1 VSLHLHGLGHFN
13 PENEITNAFLEEL
26 DIGTNDEWIL
36 ERVGIRSRRTTL
48 PLDYIR
54 QTHNRDPRAAL
65 EATLYTHADTGRR
78 AAEMAIARAGI
89 DKSAIGM
96 VIAGSSAMDTA
107 TPAEACNV
115 ARALELEVP
124 ALDVNS
130 ACTSFF
136 ANLFMLS
143 LMDPAKLPEFVLV
156 VVPEAVTRT
165 VDYDDRSSA
174 VLWGD
179 GAVAAVLSTRVPG
192 RAEILDSTLQ
202 SSPAGADKV
211 VVPRVGHFRQHG
223 RAVQMFAIRK
233 TIEQLG
239 RLRDAYAEGT
249 RRFHFVGHQANLR
262 MLDAVRRE
270 CEIPE
275 DRHHSNVEWYGN
287 TAGAAAPSV
296 VSMRWDEWRADD
308 DVAVVGVGAGLT
320 WSSYLMRFTGGNGA
334 TAATGTLERS
344 AAEDRRHGA

>member
-1 VSLHLHGLGHFN
+1 MSLHLHALGHFH

-54 QTHNRDPRAAL
+54 TTHNKDPRAAA

-78 AAEMAIARAGI
+78 AAELALARAGI
-89 DKSAIGM
+89 ERAQIGLL
-96 VIAGSSAMDTA
+96 IAGSSAMDTA

-124 ALDVNS
+124 AFDVNS

-136 ANLFMLS
+136 ANLFVLS
-143 LMDPAKLPEFVLV
+143 LMDPAKLPDFVLV

-179 GAVAAVLSTRVPG
+179 GAVAAVLSPRVPG
-192 RAEILDSTLQ
+192 RALVLDNVLR

-211 VVPRVGHFRQHG
+211 VVPRVGHFRQQG
-223 RAVQMFAIRK
+223 RAVQMFAIKK
-233 TIEQLG
+233 TVEQLE
-239 RLRDAYAEGT
+239 RLRDAHRREG

-262 MLDAVRRE
+262 MLEAVRRE
-270 CEIPE
+270 CGIAEE
-275 DRHHSNVEWYGN
+275 NHHTNVEWYGN
-287 TAGAAAPSV
+287 TAGASAPSV
-296 VSMRWDEWRADD
+296 LSMRWDAWTDGD
-308 DVAVVGVGAGLT
+308 DVAVAGVGAGLT
-320 WSSYLMRFTGGNGA
+320 WSSYLLRFGTVEGGA
-334 TAATGTLERS
+334 
-344 AAEDRRHGA
+344 

>member
-1 VSLHLHGLGHFN
+1 VSLHLHALGHFH
-13 PENEITNAFLEEL
+13 PENEISNAFLEEL
-26 DIGTNDEWIL
+26 DIGTSNEWIL

-54 QTHNRDPRAAL
+54 TTHNKDPRAAA

-78 AAEMAIARAGI
+78 AAELALARAGVER
-89 DKSAIGM
+89 ARIGL

-115 ARALELEVP
+115 ARALEVEVP
-124 ALDVNS
+124 AFDVNS

-136 ANLFMLS
+136 AGLYVLS
-143 LMDPAKLPEFVLV
+143 LMDPAKLPDFVLL
-156 VVPEAVTRT
+156 VVPEAMTRA

-179 GAVAAVLSTRVPG
+179 GAVAAVLSPRVPG
-192 RAEILDSTLQ
+192 RALVLDSVLQ

-211 VVPRVGHFRQHG
+211 VVPRTGHFRQQG

-233 TIEQLG
+233 TAEQLA
-239 RLRDAYAEGT
+239 RLRTAHACDG

-270 CEIPE
+270 CDIAEE
-275 DRHHSNVEWYGN
+275 NHHTNVEWYGN
-287 TAGAAAPSV
+287 TAGASAPSV
-296 VSMRWDEWRADD
+296 LSMRWDAWRDGD
-308 DVAVVGVGAGLT
+308 DVAVAGVGAGLT
-320 WSSYLMRFTGGNGA
+320 WSSYLLRFGA
-334 TAATGTLERS
+334 GVREAA
-344 AAEDRRHGA
+344 

>member
-1 VSLHLHGLGHFN
+1 VSLYLHALGHFH

-26 DIGTNDEWIL
+26 DIGTSDEWIL

-54 QTHNRDPRAAL
+54 TTRNRDPRAAA
-65 EATLYTHADTGRR
+65 EATLYTHAESGRR
-78 AAEMAIARAGI
+78 AAEMALARAGI
-89 DKSAIGM
+89 DRTHIGL

-124 ALDVNS
+124 AFDVNS

-136 ANLFMLS
+136 ANLYVLS
-143 LMDPAKLPEFVLV
+143 LMDPAKLPDFFLV

-165 VDYDDRSSA
+165 VDYDDRASA

-192 RAEILDSTLQ
+192 RAVVLDSTLQ

-211 VVPRVGHFRQHG
+211 VVPRTGHFRQHG

-233 TIEQLG
+233 TVEQLR
-239 RLRDAYAEGT
+239 RLRDAHARDG

-262 MLDAVRRE
+262 MLEAVRRE
-270 CEIPE
+270 CEIPAE
-275 DRHHSNVEWYGN
+275 QHHTNVEWFGN
-287 TAGAAAPSV
+287 TAGASAPSV
-296 VSMRWDEWRADD
+296 LSMRWDEWRDDD
-308 DVAVVGVGAGLT
+308 DVAVAGVGAGLT
-320 WSSYLMRFTGGNGA
+320 WSSYLLRFGA
-334 TAATGTLERS
+334 ARDAA
-344 AAEDRRHGA
+344 